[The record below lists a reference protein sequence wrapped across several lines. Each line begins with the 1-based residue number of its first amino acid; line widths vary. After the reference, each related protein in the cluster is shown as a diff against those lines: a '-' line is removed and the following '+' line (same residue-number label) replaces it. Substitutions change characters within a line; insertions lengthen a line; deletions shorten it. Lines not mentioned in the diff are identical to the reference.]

1 MIKFFA
7 YLICLILI
15 LIGSIFFIPISAYLN
30 HINSIIKPN
39 KIEYSTTD
47 GNIFNSNI
55 YDVYINNYDV
65 GDFNLKTSL
74 SFKDISLNLTT
85 DDKFLADAVLIF
97 PLEGINKGDYSIF
110 DLNIE
115 ERYDTKIQGIG
126 ELVFIVDINEA
137 NFISNQCIT
146 MRGILKISGSM
157 IGEPLTG
164 NIQCNSYNDYKI
176 LFYDSDDRYRANLE
190 LKNNELYLNV
200 SSRLVFGQ
208 ENLFDIVDIFFH
220 DEEATWLEI
229 KIPLG

>member
-55 YDVYINNYDV
+55 YDVYINNYDI

-115 ERYDTKIQGIG
+115 KRYDTKIQGIG

-137 NFISNQCIT
+137 NFINNQCNT

-164 NIQCNSYNDYKI
+164 NIQCNNYNDYKI
-176 LFYDSDDRYRANLE
+176 LFYDSDDKYRANLE